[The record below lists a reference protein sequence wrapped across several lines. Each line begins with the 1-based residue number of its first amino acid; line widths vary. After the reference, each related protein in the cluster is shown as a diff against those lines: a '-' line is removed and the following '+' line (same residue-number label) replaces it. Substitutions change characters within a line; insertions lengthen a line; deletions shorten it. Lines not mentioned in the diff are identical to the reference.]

1 MDDVRETVRAFY
13 AQVAAALPTDGLAVT
28 ASLGCGNPTEVA
40 DLQPGE
46 TVLDLGCGGGTDV
59 LLSARRVGESGKAY
73 GLDMTDEMLA
83 LALRNREQAGVGN
96 VEFLKGYIEAIPL
109 PAGTLD
115 VVISN
120 CTINLSAD
128 KAAVFAEIHR
138 VLKPGGRLGVSDV
151 VAADELTPAQRAAR
165 GSHVACIAGALS
177 FAEYDAGLRQAGF
190 TGVTITPTHEITD
203 RIHAAIIKAVK
214 PAAPQPAAA
223 SEGFRIQWGPP
234 PSCCGEQPRTSR

>member
-1 MDDVRETVRAFY
+1 MDVREAVKAFY
-13 AQVAAALPTDGLAVT
+13 TQVAAGLTTNGGAAT

-40 DLQPGE
+40 ELQPGE
-46 TVLDLGCGGGTDV
+46 TVLDLGCGGGLDV
-59 LLSARRVGESGKAY
+59 LLSAKRVGATGKVY

-83 LALRNREQAGVGN
+83 LALRNRDEAGADN

-177 FAEYDAGLRQAGF
+177 FAEYDTGLRRAGF
-190 TGVTITPTHEITD
+190 TGVTITPTHEIVD

-214 PAAPQPAAA
+214 PAAPQRATVG
-223 SEGFRIQWGPP
+223 EGFRIQWGPP
-234 PSCCGEQPRTSR
+234 PSCCGEQSRKG